1 MPLSVVEQ
9 TPIRDPP
16 YGRVTNAV
24 RFAMLHAVAL
34 ELLDRLQ
41 SDFDVERI
49 EPYERDAELDRFGRI
64 PLARPTVALVPR
76 HPGCAP
82 VVVAFSSFPGLLV
95 RVGQRY
101 PLAFPGCGCDA
112 CDESAEGEADRFRR
126 LVHAITLGHCR
137 EYLERRG
144 DGEATLVWAW
154 ESAGQQWRELLPLKS
169 TDASRV
175 ELGLTSR
182 WKPWI
187 GRRVQRRE
195 RRNGFGRDC
204 SERCSKS
211 NLHNFFTPVC
221 SVESRPARP

>member
-82 VVVAFSSFPGLLV
+82 VV
-95 RVGQRY
+95 
-101 PLAFPGCGCDA
+101 
-112 CDESAEGEADRFRR
+112 
-126 LVHAITLGHCR
+126 AITLGHCR
-137 EYLERRG
+137 QYLERRG

-154 ESAGQQWRELLPLKS
+154 ESAGQQWRELQPLKS